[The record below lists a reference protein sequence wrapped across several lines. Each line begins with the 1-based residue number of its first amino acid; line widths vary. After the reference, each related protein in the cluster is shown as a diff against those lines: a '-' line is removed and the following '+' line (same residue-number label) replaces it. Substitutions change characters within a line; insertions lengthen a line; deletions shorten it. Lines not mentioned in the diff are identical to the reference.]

1 MEGCPYLKDDH
12 EGCPAKEKCPYYQK
26 MKTGKLG
33 EVDLTK
39 NDCPLAEKCPYYK
52 DFKKNPSKLKDCPV
66 HGCPHFEG
74 HHEHGIK
81 HDDVAKCPHFVTL
94 SLSLIINTNLI
105 RLPNTSHQWK
115 DAHTSRTT
123 TRDVQLK
130 KSVRIIRR

>member
-1 MEGCPYLKDDH
+1 
-12 EGCPAKEKCPYYQK
+12 

-81 HDDVAKCPHFVTL
+81 HDDVAKCPHFKGGKGKAGAK
-94 SLSLIINTNLI
+94 SDDNE
-105 RLPNTSHQWK
+105 K
-115 DAHTSRTT
+115 DTF
-123 TRDVQLK
+123 RDEL
-130 KSVRIIRR
+130 